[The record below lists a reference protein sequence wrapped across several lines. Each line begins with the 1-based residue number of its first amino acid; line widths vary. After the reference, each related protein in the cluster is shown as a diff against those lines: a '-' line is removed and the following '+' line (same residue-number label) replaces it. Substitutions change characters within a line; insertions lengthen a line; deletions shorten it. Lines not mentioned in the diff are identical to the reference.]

1 MIGFVVYKENE
12 YQLADLLAI
21 FSYAYRVPF
30 CSFKVE
36 SVAGYL
42 EKGTLSV
49 RQWNGDRFEQVTL
62 NEFPV
67 IVDSYHPLSVIAK
80 QCPEKAQLITEIRT
94 RAKTLRQRSLHKD
107 ELAIAMMRSHL
118 CQYAIPTFSPKTYE
132 ELSGYIKIFGNVI
145 LKPSHGREG
154 VGVLKLCLA
163 DNGEIKVVN
172 QNCYDDFTKKDF
184 LRYLESDASVRGG
197 VCILQPYL
205 NFRLDDGR
213 AFDFRLLCH
222 RGLRGTWE
230 TVASYARIGSNSVT
244 SNLAQGGCAGQTY
257 DILKQIAGDKSKDL
271 LQEVEML
278 GQEVPLLVEK
288 FIGEDAFCIGI
299 DVGVDRD
306 TVRPY
311 VIETNALP
319 GTKFHLYQFA
329 EKRVQYYKYLL
340 RKFCQETS

>member
-12 YQLADLLAI
+12 YQLADLLAT
-21 FSYAYRVPF
+21 FSYAYHVPF
-30 CSFKVE
+30 CSFIVE
-36 SVAGYL
+36 SIADYL
-42 EKGTLSV
+42 EKGTLPV

-67 IVDSYHPLSVIAK
+67 IVDSYHPLNVIAK
-80 QCPEKAQLITEIRT
+80 QCPEKAQLITEIRA

-132 ELSGYIKIFGNVI
+132 ELSGYIKLFGNVI

-154 VGVLKLCLA
+154 IGVLKLCLA
-163 DNGEIKVVN
+163 DNGGFKAAN
-172 QNCYDDFTKKDF
+172 QNCNGDFAEDDF
-184 LRYLESDASVRGG
+184 LHYIERNASVRGG
-197 VCILQPYL
+197 VCLLQPFL

-222 RGLRGTWE
+222 RGIRGTWE
-230 TVASYARIGSNSVT
+230 TVASYARIGNNSVT
-244 SNLAQGGCAGQTY
+244 SNLAQGGYIGQVY
-257 DILKQIAGDKSKDL
+257 DILKQIAGEKWKNL
-271 LQEVEML
+271 FQEVEML

-288 FIGEDAFCIGI
+288 YVGEDAICIGI
-299 DVGVDRD
+299 DVGIDRD
-306 TVRPY
+306 TERPY
-311 VIETNALP
+311 VIETNAVP

-329 EKRVQYYKYLL
+329 EKRVQYYKFLL
-340 RKFCQETS
+340 SNKV